1 MVVVLSLLAA
11 MTVAMVGPTLGRR
24 IASGHAGVTTDSSID
39 PGFDRYVDGS
49 SPNALDSNPGTAELP
64 WRTLTKAGNAARPGE
79 RVLIRPGT
87 YTEGLVINVSGAP
100 GSRIVFQAGTG
111 QPVVLRNQCV
121 KAIGQSHI
129 EIRGLTVRDCTGG
142 PNDDIGIRI
151 EGPDVQDVVID
162 DNHVINTHGSAISA
176 WGVPWLDDPGDFR
189 NITNL
194 VITGNLIEQANNGG
208 YNEQITLA
216 NGVVDF
222 EIANNELRDS
232 HNTVNGGEGIDVKE
246 GSSNGTIHHNLI
258 HDIDR
263 RAIYLDGGGRSSFVA
278 PVHDIDVYGN
288 VAYNVPNGFAIMS
301 EGGADVFNVRV
312 YNNLFYNVDHDCI
325 FIYDHP
331 DTANDPTIGQFR
343 NISFVNNTLANC
355 GLDESWRMGIDI
367 NTDKATDL
375 LIRNNIAW
383 PRGIDPGTAE
393 TADHNLTIDPLFVD
407 SANGNFALSPES
419 SARDRG
425 SPTGAPSH
433 DLVGTPRPTG
443 AGVDIGAYE
452 YQRIRR

>member
-1 MVVVLSLLAA
+1 MLAA
-11 MTVAMVGPTLGRR
+11 ALTVVIVGTISVRP
-24 IASGHAGVTTDSSID
+24 IANGHVGDTIDSNPV
-39 PGFDRYVDGS
+39 PGYDRYVDGS
-49 SPNALDSNPGTAELP
+49 SPNASDSNPGTAALP

-79 RVLIRPGT
+79 RVLIRSGT
-87 YTEGLVINVSGAP
+87 YTEGLDINVSGAP
-100 GSRIVFQAGTG
+100 GSRIVFEAETSQA
-111 QPVVLRNQCV
+111 VVLRNECV

-129 EIRGLTVRDCTGG
+129 EIRGLTVRDCTGDQ
-142 PNDDIGIRI
+142 NDYIGIRI
-151 EGPDVQDVVID
+151 EGPGVDDVVID
-162 DNHVINTHGSAISA
+162 DNHVINTYGSAISA

-216 NGVVDF
+216 NGVVGF
-222 EIANNELRDS
+222 EIADNELRDS

-246 GSSNGTIHHNLI
+246 GSSNGTIHHNII

-312 YNNLFYNVDHDCI
+312 YNNLFYNIDHDCI

-331 DTANDPTIGQFR
+331 DTANDPTIGQFH

-393 TADHNLTIDPLFVD
+393 TVDHNVTVDPLFVD
-407 SANGNFALSPES
+407 SGNGNFALSLGS

-425 SPTGAPSH
+425 SPIGAPSH
-433 DLVGTPRPTG
+433 DLVGTQRPSG

-452 YQRIRR
+452 RQRTSR